1 MYLDTLSFLTILSG
15 METKYIFV
23 TGGVVSSLGKGIATA
38 SIGLLLKS
46 YGLKVTLQK
55 IDPYINVDP
64 GTMNP
69 YQHGEVYVTADG
81 AECDLDLGHYERF
94 LNESLTRDNN
104 ITTGQ
109 VYYSVITKER
119 RGEYLGKTVQVVP
132 HITDEIKSRITKLAR
147 QNKVDIAIT
156 EIGGTVGDIEGQ
168 PFLEAARQM
177 RLDLGKNNVLYIHLT
192 LVPFIKTTREFKTK
206 PTQHS
211 VRVLL
216 SMGIQPDILLCRSDS
231 WLSDADRKK
240 ISLFCNVPPEAVID
254 AVDVDCIY
262 EIPLIFHQQKL
273 DRLILSLLGME
284 DNPLI
289 KNGADLTE
297 WRIFVEKAKT
307 PLKSVE
313 IAICGKYVE
322 LRDAYKSIIEA
333 LYHAAVANDAKLKLK
348 WIDTDRI
355 EDDNS
360 IANLLGQVDGI
371 LIPGGFGM
379 RGVEGKIRF
388 IHYARVHKKPLLG
401 ICLGMQCIVI
411 EYARNVCGMKGANS
425 TEFDDATPY
434 PVIDLLPEQEKIKDM
449 GGTMRLGNWPCR
461 LEPKTLAR
469 KAYGKDEIQE
479 RHRHRYE
486 VNPKYI
492 KVLSENGLIFSG
504 KSPDG
509 RLMEIVEIGDHPF
522 FVGTQFHPEF
532 TSRPLAPNPLFYL
545 FINSALKR
553 AS

>member
-1 MYLDTLSFLTILSG
+1 MA
-15 METKYIFV
+15 TKYIFV
-23 TGGVVSSLGKGIATA
+23 TGGVVSSLGKGVATA

-81 AECDLDLGHYERF
+81 GECDLDLGHYERF
-94 LNESLTRDNN
+94 LNESLTKDNN
-104 ITTGQ
+104 VTTGQ

-119 RGEYLGKTVQVVP
+119 QGEYLGKTVQVVP
-132 HITDEIKSRITKLAR
+132 HITDEIKSRITKLAA
-147 QNKVDIAIT
+147 QNRVDVIIT

-211 VRVLL
+211 VRTLL

-231 WLSDADRKK
+231 WLSEQDRKK

-254 AVDVDCIY
+254 AIDVDCIY

-284 DNPLI
+284 NNP
-289 KNGADLTE
+289 KTKSGVDLAE
-297 WRIFVEKAKT
+297 WKVFVEKVKK

-313 IAICGKYVE
+313 IAVCGKYVE

-333 LYHAAVANDAKLKLK
+333 LYHGSVANDARLKIK

-355 EDDNS
+355 EDDVSLNN
-360 IANLLGQVDGI
+360 ALAQVDGI
-371 LIPGGFGM
+371 LVPGGFGM
-379 RGVEGKIRF
+379 RGIEGKIRV
-388 IHYARVHKKPLLG
+388 IQYAREQKKPFLG
-401 ICLGMQCIVI
+401 ICLGMQCMVI
-411 EYARNVCGMKGANS
+411 EFARNVCGLKGANS

-434 PVIDLLPEQEKIKDM
+434 PVIDLMPEQKKVKDM

-461 LEPKTLAR
+461 LEPKTRAR
-469 KAYGKDEIQE
+469 RIYGRDEIAE

-486 VNPKYI
+486 VNPRYI
-492 KVLSENGLIFSG
+492 KILTEKGFIFSG

-509 RLMEIVEIGDHPF
+509 RLMEIAELNNHPF
-522 FVGTQFHPEF
+522 FIGTQFHPEF
-532 TSRPLAPNPLFYL
+532 TSRPLAPNPIFYH
-545 FINSALKR
+545 FIE
-553 AS
+553 ASLRKTI

>member
-1 MYLDTLSFLTILSG
+1 

-23 TGGVVSSLGKGIATA
+23 TGGVVSSLGKGVATA

-46 YGLKVTLQK
+46 YGLKVILQK

-69 YQHGEVYVTADG
+69 YQHGEVFVTADG

-94 LNESLTRDNN
+94 LNDSLTRDNN

-109 VYYSVITKER
+109 IYYSVITKER
-119 RGEYLGKTVQVVP
+119 QGEYLGKTVQVVP
-132 HITDEIKSRITKLAR
+132 HITDEIKSRIMKITSENR
-147 QNKVDIAIT
+147 VDIVIT

-177 RLDLGKNNVLYIHLT
+177 RLEQGKNNTLYIHLT

-211 VRVLL
+211 VRELL
-216 SMGIQPDILLCRSDS
+216 GRGIQPDILLCRTDS
-231 WLSDADRKK
+231 WLGDDERRK
-240 ISLFCNVPPEAVID
+240 ISLFCNIPINAVID
-254 AVDVDCIY
+254 AVDVECIY

-273 DRLILSLLGME
+273 DQMILANFSIAEGE
-284 DNPLI
+284 
-289 KNGADLTE
+289 ADLTE
-297 WRIFVEKAKT
+297 WQLFVERAKSPSKT
-307 PLKSVE
+307 VE

-333 LYHAAVANDAKLKLK
+333 LYHAAVANDARLKLK
-348 WIDTDRI
+348 WVDTDRI
-355 EDDNS
+355 DDDITLNNTLS
-360 IANLLGQVDGI
+360 YVSGI

-379 RGVEGKIRF
+379 RGVEGKIKVVK
-388 IHYARVHKKPLLG
+388 YARETKKPFLG
-401 ICLGMQCIVI
+401 ICLGMQCLVM
-411 EYARNVCGMKGANS
+411 EYARNVCGLKGANS
-425 TEFDDATPY
+425 TEFDDSTTH
-434 PVIDLLPEQEKIKDM
+434 PVIDLLPEQKKIKDM
-449 GGTMRLGNWPCR
+449 GGTMRLGNWPCQ
-461 LEPKTLAR
+461 LEPKSLAHR
-469 KAYGKDEIQE
+469 IYGRDLIEE

-492 KVLSENGLIFSG
+492 KILTEKGLIFSG

-509 RLMEIVEIGDHPF
+509 KLMEIAEIPGHPF
-522 FVGTQFHPEF
+522 FIGTQFHPEF
-532 TSRPLAPNPLFYL
+532 TSRPLCPNPMFYH
-545 FINSALKR
+545 FIEAALGK
-553 AS
+553 S

>member
-1 MYLDTLSFLTILSG
+1 MG
-15 METKYIFV
+15 TKYIFV

-81 AECDLDLGHYERF
+81 AECDLDIGHYERF

-104 ITTGQ
+104 VTTGQ
-109 VYYSVITKER
+109 VYHTVITKER

-132 HITDEIKSRITKLAR
+132 HITDEIKSRITKLAN
-147 QNKVDIAIT
+147 QNSIDIAIT

-177 RLDLGKNNVLYIHLT
+177 RLDLGRSNVLYIHLT

-231 WLSDADRKK
+231 WLNEADRKK
-240 ISLFCNVPPEAVID
+240 ISLFCNVPPQAVID

-273 DRLILSLLGME
+273 DQLIISLLGME
-284 DNPLI
+284 DNPRV
-289 KNGADLTE
+289 KSGADLTE
-297 WRIFVEKAKT
+297 WKIFVEKAKT
-307 PLKSVE
+307 PLKNVE

-333 LYHAAVANDAKLKLK
+333 LYHGAVANDAKLKLK
-348 WIDTDRI
+348 WIDTDRL
-355 EDDNS
+355 EDDTALTN
-360 IANLLGQVDGI
+360 ALAYVDGI

-379 RGVEGKIRF
+379 RGVEGKIRVVQ
-388 IHYARVHKKPLLG
+388 YARLHKKPLLG

-434 PVIDLLPEQEKIKDM
+434 PVIDLLPEQKKVKDL
-449 GGTMRLGNWPCR
+449 GGTMRLGNYPCR

-469 KAYGKDEIQE
+469 RIYGKEEIQE

-486 VNPKYI
+486 VNPKYL
-492 KVLSENGLIFSG
+492 KALTEKGLIFSG

-509 RLMEIVEIGDHPF
+509 RLMEIVEIENHPF
-522 FVGTQFHPEF
+522 FLGTQFHPEF
-532 TSRPLAPNPLFYL
+532 TSRPLIPNPVFYH
-545 FINSALKR
+545 FINASLKR
-553 AS
+553 SS